1 MLRMN
6 RSMYNTTIGVNLSN
20 ATVPTDQRGLG
31 PFAMAN
37 RINFDALASVPSGY
51 PPSVA
56 IVPPMFPGAMS
67 SYRKAKVTI
76 NGAVTGALGLNGIAT
91 GSVSLVGSAIGGL
104 IAGGVA
110 SGVVT
115 INGTAAMFAAVSSA
129 ATGVITVGGTA
140 TAGAIGHMLASGNI
154 IVDGDAIP
162 FGIGWMD
169 ANSDFG
175 NELTAD
181 KLASAVWNKVA
192 GDVNVAGTMG
202 EKLNDAG
209 SATNPWTEVIES
221 GYTATQI
228 LRLLA
233 RVAAGKTTI
242 ADLGGGAAT
251 VTFRDLADTKDAV
264 VADMTGSNRTDVVL
278 DLD

>member
-1 MLRMN
+1 MLLVN
-6 RSMYNTTIGVNLSN
+6 AVAPTT
-20 ATVPTDQRGLG
+20 ADLG
-31 PFAMAN
+31 SWAMAN
-37 RINFDALASVPSGY
+37 RQGFDALASVPNGY
-51 PPSVA
+51 PASVA
-56 IVPPMFPGAMS
+56 IVPPMFPGGMS
-67 SYRKAKVTI
+67 SYKKAVLRVD
-76 NGAVTGALGLNGIAT
+76 GSVVGALGLNGVAS

-110 SGVVT
+110 NGAIT
-115 INGTAAMFAAVSSA
+115 IDGTAVMFAAIAAS
-129 ATGVITVGGTA
+129 ATGVITVGGSA
-140 TAGAIGHMLASGNI
+140 TASAIGHMLASGNI
-154 IVDGDAIP
+154 IVDGDAVP

-169 ANSDFG
+169 GTSDFG
-175 NELTAD
+175 NELSPNN
-181 KLASAVWNKVA
+181 LAKAVWDAVA
-192 GDVNVAGTMG
+192 GEVNAPGTMG

-233 RVAAGKTTI
+233 RVAAGKTNV

-251 VTFRDLADTKDAV
+251 VTFRDLADTKDAL
-264 VADMTGSNRTDVVL
+264 VADMTNSNRTGVVL

>member
-20 ATVPTDQRGLG
+20 AVAPTDQRGLG

-37 RINFDALASVPSGY
+37 RMNFDALASVPSGY

-56 IVPPMFPGAMS
+56 IVPPMFPGAIS
-67 SYRKAKVTI
+67 SYRRGKI
-76 NGAVTGALGLNGIAT
+76 SIGGSAVGALGLNGVAT
-91 GSVSLVGSAIGGL
+91 GSISIIGSAIGGL

-110 SGVVT
+110 TGSIT
-115 INGTAAMFAAVSSA
+115 IGGSAVMFAALGGV
-129 ATGVITVGGTA
+129 ATGVISVGGSA
-140 TAGAIGHMLASGNI
+140 ELSGIGHMVASGSI
-154 IVDGDAIP
+154 DVDGSVVPYA
-162 FGIGWMD
+162 IGWMQ
-169 ANSDFG
+169 ATSDFG
-175 NELTAD
+175 NELSAD

-233 RVAAGKTTI
+233 RVAAGKTNV

-264 VADMTGSNRTDVVL
+264 VADMTNSNRTDVVL

>member
-37 RINFDALASVPSGY
+37 RMNFDALASVPSGY

-67 SYRKAKVTI
+67 SYRKAKITI
-76 NGAVTGALGLNGIAT
+76 DGSAVGALGLNGVAT
-91 GSVSLVGSAIGGL
+91 GSISIVGSAIGGL

-110 SGVVT
+110 SGTISIGGSVV
-115 INGTAAMFAAVSSA
+115 MFAAVGST
-129 ATGVITVGGTA
+129 ATGIISVGGSA
-140 TAGAIGHMLASGNI
+140 NMSAIGHMLASGS
-154 IVDGDAIP
+154 VTVEGSVVP
-162 FGIGWMD
+162 FAIGWMD
-169 ANSDFG
+169 ATSDFG
-175 NELTAD
+175 NELSAD
-181 KLASAVWNKVA
+181 KLAEAVWNKVA
-192 GDVNVAGTMG
+192 GDVNEPGTMG

-221 GYTATQI
+221 GYTASQI

-233 RVAAGKTTI
+233 RVAAAKTDI
-242 ADLGGGAAT
+242 VDLGGGAAT
-251 VTFRDLADTKDAV
+251 VTFRDLADTKDAL
-264 VADMTGSNRTDVVL
+264 VADMAGSSRTGVVL

>member
-51 PPSVA
+51 PAAVA
-56 IVPPMFPGAMS
+56 IVPPLFPGGMS
-67 SYRKAKVTI
+67 SYRRANLRIDGT
-76 NGAVTGALGLNGIAT
+76 AVGALGKNGIAT
-91 GSVSLVGSAIGGL
+91 GSISLEGSAVGGL

-110 SGVVT
+110 SGT
-115 INGTAAMFAAVSSA
+115 ITVGGSAVMFAALGGTAV
-129 ATGVITVGGTA
+129 GVITVGGTA
-140 TAGAIGHMLASGNI
+140 EMSAIGHMLASGSIN
-154 IVDGDAIP
+154 VDGSVYET
-162 FGIGWMD
+162 GIGWMV
-169 ANSDFG
+169 ATSDFG

-181 KLASAVWNKVA
+181 KLAEAVWNKVA
-192 GDVNVAGTMG
+192 ADVNDPGTMG

-233 RVAAGKTTI
+233 RVAAGKTNV

-251 VTFRDLADTKDAV
+251 VTFRDLAETKDAV
-264 VADMTGSNRTDVVL
+264 VADMTNSNRTDVVL